1 MRSDSIR
8 NSLRLDAD
16 GTLGGGGTGTGGGL
30 GAPNPNAPVRLD
42 AGSPKIQAF
51 TNTGLA
57 TAKKHEENWKRS
69 PNATGAGAI
78 HVRTFHCKLSDDA
91 ITFIDQQVNEWLD
104 AHPQYEVKFA
114 TSNIGEWSGKLGK
127 EPHLVVQVWV

>member
-8 NSLRLDAD
+8 NSIRLDAD
-16 GTLGGGGTGTGGGL
+16 GTLGAGQSAGGGL
-30 GAPNPNAPVRLD
+30 GAANPAAPVRLD

-57 TAKKHEENWKRS
+57 TAKKHEANWKRS
-69 PNATGAGAI
+69 PNATGSGAI
-78 HVRTFHCKLSDDA
+78 HMRTFHCKLSDDA

>member
-1 MRSDSIR
+1 MRSDTI
-8 NSLRLDAD
+8 RLDSQ
-16 GTLGGGGTGTGGGL
+16 GPIGGGVGGGIGGGTTTG
-30 GAPNPNAPVRLD
+30 PVRLD
-42 AGSPKIQAF
+42 PGSPKIQAF

-69 PNATGAGAI
+69 PNATGTGAI